1 MSKKIIVAIA
11 VFLAVLLI
19 TNSVSESSVREY
31 PDLCIDDSD
40 VMLKVNKNGR
50 IDSLDELIAALIHI
64 ESSGQND
71 VIGDT
76 HMSEPSVGCLQI
88 RPIMIREVNNILAEK
103 SISLRYTMKD
113 RTNRNKSISIF
124 GTWAARHHKSDSFEK
139 IARNWNGGPLGYTK
153 TSTEP
158 YWESVQAYAKKR
170 L

>member
-1 MSKKIIVAIA
+1 MSKRIIVAIA

-40 VMLKVNKNGR
+40 VVLRVRKNGR
-50 IDSLDELIAALIHI
+50 IDSLDELIAALIHV
-64 ESSGQND
+64 ESSGRND
-71 VIGDT
+71 VIGDS
-76 HMSEPSVGCLQI
+76 HMGAPSVGCLQI
-88 RPIMIREVNNILAEK
+88 RPIMLREVNSILNKK
-103 SISLRYTMKD
+103 SGGVGYAMKD
-113 RTNRNKSISIF
+113 RTNRNKSISMFRI
-124 GTWAARHHKSDSFEK
+124 WAAKHHRSDSFEK

-158 YWESVQAYAKKR
+158 YWERVQTYAKKR